1 MEASAASPTP
11 IPARFGHPAR
21 RWPEAPT
28 RVTGSGAG
36 RLPWGHARH
45 KGGSARRSLG
55 IATGTCL
62 QVRGQL
68 SGRANM
74 NVRMLLRQKGDTVWT
89 IGPDE
94 TVFRA
99 LELLH
104 EKNIGAL
111 LVLEG
116 DKLVG
121 ILSERDYARKG
132 ILTGRMSKDTRVRD
146 MMTTKVACVSP
157 NGPSRNAW
165 PS

>member
-1 MEASAASPTP
+1 
-11 IPARFGHPAR
+11 
-21 RWPEAPT
+21 
-28 RVTGSGAG
+28 
-36 RLPWGHARH
+36 
-45 KGGSARRSLG
+45 
-55 IATGTCL
+55 
-62 QVRGQL
+62 
-68 SGRANM
+68 M

-157 NGPSRNAW
+157 ERTVEECMALMTHGHYRHLPVVDGDRVTGVVSIGDVVKSMIAERDFEIGHLVNYIHGEY
-165 PS
+165 